1 MPICIG
7 RKISSISKK
16 GSPQIIEIYGKL
28 SSVGARS
35 PCYIWSSS
43 CLLYGWQERLQSKGC
58 GVSETKNFPLILF
71 VLIWFYT
78 FWWYRYLERQG
89 KYALIIESRS
99 MYTIGLVWIT
109 LITLLSVPY
118 LCHFGRTSFVLL
130 IRPIVP
136 VL

>member
-58 GVSETKNFPLILF
+58 GVSSHLSWNQKPKISL
-71 VLIWFYT
+71 WFYL
-78 FWWYRYLERQG
+78 FWFDFTLSGYRYRISSYSFRRNYSFLDLEIQ
-89 KYALIIESRS
+89 RS
-99 MYTIGLVWIT
+99 QY
-109 LITLLSVPY
+109 
-118 LCHFGRTSFVLL
+118 
-130 IRPIVP
+130 IRPKVTVHKCAETIQGRK
-136 VL
+136 LYEEIR